1 MIKKY
6 IATAENWKDIFF
18 DHDFHASIF
27 RTLPRETFLN
37 LRLCDRPWRDLPLFH
52 MIERCVSPPMS
63 SRSPDIA
70 QLKDDFSLLQFFHK
84 KHCHNQQL
92 FNTQLA
98 ILNKDVASVLKA
110 AERLT
115 IESCVA
121 RDSNLLSDGRYL

>member
-70 QLKDDFSLLQFFHK
+70 QLKDEFWLLQFFHNKYFNNK
-84 KHCHNQQL
+84 KL
-92 FNTQLA
+92 FNTQ
-98 ILNKDVASVLKA
+98 
-110 AERLT
+110 
-115 IESCVA
+115 
-121 RDSNLLSDGRYL
+121 